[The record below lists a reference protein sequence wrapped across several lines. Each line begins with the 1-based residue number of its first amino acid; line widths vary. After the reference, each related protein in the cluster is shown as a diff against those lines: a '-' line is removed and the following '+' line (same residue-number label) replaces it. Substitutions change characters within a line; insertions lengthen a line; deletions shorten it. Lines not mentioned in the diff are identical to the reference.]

1 GIGAQILASLGI
13 RKMRLMTNNPT
24 KRVGLES
31 YGLEVIER
39 VPIEMQPN
47 PVNRDYLETK
57 KVKMG
62 HLLTHL

>member
-1 GIGAQILASLGI
+1 
-13 RKMRLMTNNPT
+13 
-24 KRVGLES
+24 
-31 YGLEVIER
+31 VIER